1 MLNVK
6 LTVTKIITHC
16 TLHITHYTLHIKHY
30 DNPFNAQRGR

>member
-6 LTVTKIITHC
+6 LTVTKIITHY

-30 DNPFNAQRGR
+30 DNSFNTQGWR